1 MLSFTVVTRLE
12 LDSRPPAHA
21 TRAELNL
28 AAKAGREAFAA
39 DQVRAPGSNATIRSL
54 IGEYAVGEPRT
65 IELFQA
71 FGLAYDECVQAG
83 VDELLGREA

>member
-21 TRAELNL
+21 TVAELNL

-39 DQVRAPGSNATIRSL
+39 DQVRAPGANATVRSL
-54 IGEYAVGEPRT
+54 IGEHAVGEPRT

-71 FGLAYDECVQAG
+71 FGLAYEECVDAAIAEAG
-83 VDELLGREA
+83 L